1 MLIIVSIL
9 LLIVGFVLLI
19 KGADW
24 LVDGASGLA
33 KSFGISDLV
42 IGLTIVSFGT
52 SAPELIVSLLSA
64 FLHST
69 DMAVGNVIGS
79 NICNIL
85 LILGITSVIYP
96 LAVKKGTVWKEIP
109 LMLVATIAVAFLLN
123 DVLIDNSSFSTLSR
137 TDGLTLLLF
146 FAIFL
151 YYTYGISRV
160 SGSNKEEENVKK
172 LSTAKAT
179 LYISVGLTALAIGGN
194 LIVDNATR
202 IALTFGLSQ
211 ALIGLTIVAVGTS
224 LPELATSV
232 IAALK
237 KNADIAVGNV
247 VGSNIFNILF
257 VLAVTGSIYP
267 IPFNKSMNLD
277 VSVMLFS
284 SLLLFIAM
292 FVGKKRKLERWQ
304 GALFILLYISYTGI
318 LIWRG

>member
-1 MLIIVSIL
+1 MLIIFSVL
-9 LLIVGFVLLI
+9 LLIIGFILLI

-64 FLHST
+64 FSHST
-69 DMAVGNVIGS
+69 DLAVGNVIGS

-96 LAVKKGTVWKEIP
+96 LTVKKGTVWKEIP
-109 LMLVATIAVAFLLN
+109 LMLVATLAVAFLLN
-123 DVLIDNSSFSTLSR
+123 DVLIDRSSFSTLSR

-160 SGSNKEEENVKK
+160 SGSNKEEESVKK

-179 LYISVGLTALAIGGN
+179 LFIFVGLTSLAIGGN

-257 VLAVTGSIYP
+257 VLAVTSSIYP